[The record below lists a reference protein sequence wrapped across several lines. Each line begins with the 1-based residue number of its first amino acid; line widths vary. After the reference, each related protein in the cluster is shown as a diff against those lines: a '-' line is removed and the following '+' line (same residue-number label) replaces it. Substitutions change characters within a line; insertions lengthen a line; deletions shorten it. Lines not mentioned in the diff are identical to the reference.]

1 LRPLAITGAVALEH
15 PLQAAATN
23 LGVDPA
29 SGQLQPTLRAFN
41 DILHWGI
48 SLQYSTYY
56 LTRRFSP
63 GKLPKDEP
71 VNQFIPLVEFAF
83 DMPMP
88 HEGKGTGTM
97 NPGVAYVSEKWQL
110 LAEAI
115 IPLNGEAGHAIGMR
129 AGLLLFLD
137 DLFPSVFGKPLL
149 SK

>member
-1 LRPLAITGAVALEH
+1 MNCYSVSPGW
-15 PLQAAATN
+15 AATN

-29 SGQLQPTLRAFN
+29 SGQLQPTLTAFN

-56 LTRRFSP
+56 LSRRFSP

-97 NPGVAYVSEKWQL
+97 NPGVAYVSEKWQV
-110 LAEAI
+110 LAEAV
-115 IPLNGEAGHAIGMR
+115 IPLNGEAGHAIGVR

-149 SK
+149 SR